1 MKRFF
6 TSLFLLATLA
16 APALLAQNQ
25 LNTPDP
31 KAIAATPRDTYRSL
45 LSRFEA
51 GQKLSPDEVVTVYYG
66 AAAQPGFN
74 PNVTYAAL
82 DAAYN
87 AGDMAKAHNLAAEAL
102 RKDPTNLYLLFKAF
116 GSAAASSDPTVKSLA
131 PKYQTRLNGI
141 CDAIFSSGLGVAD
154 SSPYLVT
161 RTSDA
166 QEFIVKFLQPT
177 AIKGTSKLADLD
189 AVKLALDGIPD
200 DVIIY
205 FKQYK

>member
-6 TSLFLLATLA
+6 TSLFLLAALT
-16 APALLAQNQ
+16 APSAMAQNQ
-25 LNTPDP
+25 LNTPDA
-31 KAIAATPRDTYRSL
+31 KVIAATPRDTYRSL
-45 LSRFEA
+45 LARFES
-51 GQKLSPDEVVTVYYG
+51 GQKLDAADMMTVYYG

-74 PNVTYAAL
+74 PDVTYSAL

-87 AGDMAKAHNLAAEAL
+87 TGDMAKAHNLAAEAL
-102 RKDPTNLYLLFKAF
+102 RKDPTNLYLLFKAYA
-116 GSAAASSDPTVKSLA
+116 SAAASTDHTVKSLA
-131 PKYQTRLNGI
+131 PKYQTRLLGI

-166 QEFIVKFLQPT
+166 QEFIIKYLQPT
-177 AIKGTSKLADLD
+177 AIKGTSKLGDID
-189 AVKLALDGIPD
+189 AVKLNLDGIPD
-200 DVIIY
+200 DVIVY